1 MPEQLLS
8 LLGTNLVDFLVY
20 GAIALVVLVGVC
32 KCIYPVF
39 RNGSLLNRAVAK
51 LEKTAGNNQRPSW
64 REPRFLGRAL
74 RNEWQKFLLNA
85 GQLDVRGMPCD
96 IEDYINEDSV
106 IDKPG
111 HSQLAELIP
120 SLLTSLGILGTFI
133 GLMEGL
139 TSVNFSDAQ
148 GTMDSIPLLLTG
160 MRFAFATSVA
170 GITCSLLFNMFYR
183 MSVGRACR
191 ALDSFDEAFYELA
204 MPRPLSPEVQ
214 LICQKQDEEERLARI
229 AEAVGNR
236 VSSSLEMAV
245 SRAMDPLTKS
255 LDTFIQGATQEQVEG
270 VRRIVG
276 QFVSQMNAQLS
287 GQMTTLGHTMEMVS
301 QGQLQ
306 TQKNLQ
312 NTLNA
317 AQAMAADAQV
327 HAGCQRPDG
336 AGPSELGGRTEKQ
349 PDQTHGGSRHAGRT
363 EPESAAGVGA
373 ADPFAGGYAHCR
385 RPPDQ
390 RTGRSDDPERPEPS
404 GLTGGRKPCAE
415 PQDTR
420 PAWIVALHGSAIRT

>member
-236 VSSSLEMAV
+236 VASSLEMAV

-317 AQAMAADAQV
+317 AQAMAADAQSMQV
-327 HAGCQRPDG
+327 ASAQMAQALQSWAEELKNSQTKRTEEAAMLEEQNQNLRQELELLTRSLAYMRIAADRLT
-336 AGPSELGGRTEKQ
+336 SELD
-349 PDQTHGGSRHAGRT
+349 DQMTQNDLSLPG
-363 EPESAAGVGA
+363 
-373 ADPFAGGYAHCR
+373 
-385 RPPDQ
+385 
-390 RTGRSDDPERPEPS
+390 
-404 GLTGGRKPCAE
+404 
-415 PQDTR
+415 
-420 PAWIVALHGSAIRT
+420 

>member
-120 SLLTSLGILGTFI
+120 NLLTSLGILGTFI

-236 VSSSLEMAV
+236 VASSLEMAV

-317 AQAMAADAQV
+317 AQAMAADAQSMQV
-327 HAGCQRPDG
+327 ASAQMAQALQSWAEELKNSQTKRTEEAAMLEEQNQNLRQELELLTRSLADMRI
-336 AGPSELGGRTEKQ
+336 AADRLTSELD
-349 PDQTHGGSRHAGRT
+349 DQMTQNDLSLPG
-363 EPESAAGVGA
+363 
-373 ADPFAGGYAHCR
+373 
-385 RPPDQ
+385 
-390 RTGRSDDPERPEPS
+390 
-404 GLTGGRKPCAE
+404 
-415 PQDTR
+415 
-420 PAWIVALHGSAIRT
+420 

>member
-39 RNGSLLNRAVAK
+39 RNGSLLNCAVAK

-236 VSSSLEMAV
+236 VASSLEMAV

-317 AQAMAADAQV
+317 AQAMAADAQAMQV
-327 HAGCQRPDG
+327 ASAQMAQALQSWAEELKNSQTKRTEEAAMLEEQNQNLRQELELLTRSLADMRI
-336 AGPSELGGRTEKQ
+336 AADRLTSELD
-349 PDQTHGGSRHAGRT
+349 DQMTQNDLSLPG
-363 EPESAAGVGA
+363 
-373 ADPFAGGYAHCR
+373 
-385 RPPDQ
+385 
-390 RTGRSDDPERPEPS
+390 
-404 GLTGGRKPCAE
+404 
-415 PQDTR
+415 
-420 PAWIVALHGSAIRT
+420 

>member
-51 LEKTAGNNQRPSW
+51 LEKTAGNNQRPPW

-74 RNEWQKFLLNA
+74 RGEWQKFLLNA

-183 MSVGRACR
+183 MCVGRACR

-214 LICQKQDEEERLARI
+214 LICQKQDEEERLAHI
-229 AEAVGNR
+229 AEAVGSR
-236 VSSSLEMAV
+236 VSASLEMAV

-276 QFVSQMNAQLS
+276 QFVSQLNAQLS
-287 GQMTTLGHTMEMVS
+287 GQMTTLGHTMDMVS

-317 AQAMAADAQV
+317 AQTMAADAQTMQTACAQMAQSLQSWV
-327 HAGCQRPDG
+327 DDWKSSQARRTEEASALEEQNQHLRQELELLTRSLADMRIAADHLT
-336 AGPSELGGRTEKQ
+336 SELD
-349 PDQTHGGSRHAGRT
+349 DQ
-363 EPESAAGVGA
+363 
-373 ADPFAGGYAHCR
+373 
-385 RPPDQ
+385 
-390 RTGRSDDPERPEPS
+390 
-404 GLTGGRKPCAE
+404 LTRNDLSLPG
-415 PQDTR
+415 
-420 PAWIVALHGSAIRT
+420 

>member
-51 LEKTAGNNQRPSW
+51 LGKTAGNYQRPPW

-74 RNEWQKFLLNA
+74 RGEWQKFLLNA

-160 MRFAFATSVA
+160 MRFAFA
-170 GITCSLLFNMFYR
+170 LPW
-183 MSVGRACR
+183 R
-191 ALDSFDEAFYELA
+191 ALPARFCS
-204 MPRPLSPEVQ
+204 
-214 LICQKQDEEERLARI
+214 ICSTA
-229 AEAVGNR
+229 
-236 VSSSLEMAV
+236 
-245 SRAMDPLTKS
+245 
-255 LDTFIQGATQEQVEG
+255 
-270 VRRIVG
+270 
-276 QFVSQMNAQLS
+276 
-287 GQMTTLGHTMEMVS
+287 
-301 QGQLQ
+301 
-306 TQKNLQ
+306 
-312 NTLNA
+312 
-317 AQAMAADAQV
+317 
-327 HAGCQRPDG
+327 
-336 AGPSELGGRTEKQ
+336 
-349 PDQTHGGSRHAGRT
+349 
-363 EPESAAGVGA
+363 
-373 ADPFAGGYAHCR
+373 
-385 RPPDQ
+385 
-390 RTGRSDDPERPEPS
+390 
-404 GLTGGRKPCAE
+404 CA
-415 PQDTR
+415 
-420 PAWIVALHGSAIRT
+420 

>member
-51 LEKTAGNNQRPSW
+51 LEKTAGNNQRPPW

-74 RNEWQKFLLNA
+74 RGEWHKFLLNA

-120 SLLTSLGILGTFI
+120 SLLTSLGILGTFV

-183 MSVGRACR
+183 MCVGRACR

-214 LICQKQDEEERLARI
+214 LICQKQDEEERLAHI
-229 AEAVGNR
+229 AEAVGSR
-236 VSSSLEMAV
+236 VSASLEMAV

-276 QFVSQMNAQLS
+276 QFVSQLNAQLS
-287 GQMTTLGHTMEMVS
+287 GQMTTLGHTMDMVS

-317 AQAMAADAQV
+317 AQAMAADAQTMQTACAQMAQSLQSWV
-327 HAGCQRPDG
+327 DDWKSSQARRTEEASALEEQNQHLRQELELLTRSLADMRIAADHLT
-336 AGPSELGGRTEKQ
+336 SELD
-349 PDQTHGGSRHAGRT
+349 DQ
-363 EPESAAGVGA
+363 
-373 ADPFAGGYAHCR
+373 
-385 RPPDQ
+385 
-390 RTGRSDDPERPEPS
+390 
-404 GLTGGRKPCAE
+404 LTRNDLSLPG
-415 PQDTR
+415 
-420 PAWIVALHGSAIRT
+420 

>member
-183 MSVGRACR
+183 MSVGRVCR

-317 AQAMAADAQV
+317 AQAMAADAQSMQV
-327 HAGCQRPDG
+327 ASAQMAQALQSWAEELKNSQTKRTEEAAMLEEQNQNLRQELELLTRSLADMRI
-336 AGPSELGGRTEKQ
+336 AADRLTSELD
-349 PDQTHGGSRHAGRT
+349 DQMTQNDLSLPG
-363 EPESAAGVGA
+363 
-373 ADPFAGGYAHCR
+373 
-385 RPPDQ
+385 
-390 RTGRSDDPERPEPS
+390 
-404 GLTGGRKPCAE
+404 
-415 PQDTR
+415 
-420 PAWIVALHGSAIRT
+420 

>member
-170 GITCSLLFNMFYR
+170 GITCSLMFNMFYR

-236 VSSSLEMAV
+236 VASSLEMAV

-317 AQAMAADAQV
+317 AQAMAADAQSMQV
-327 HAGCQRPDG
+327 ASAQMAQVLQNWAEELKNSQTRRTEEAAMLEEQNQNLRQELELLTRSLADMRI
-336 AGPSELGGRTEKQ
+336 AADRLTSELD
-349 PDQTHGGSRHAGRT
+349 DQMTQNDLSLPG
-363 EPESAAGVGA
+363 
-373 ADPFAGGYAHCR
+373 
-385 RPPDQ
+385 
-390 RTGRSDDPERPEPS
+390 
-404 GLTGGRKPCAE
+404 
-415 PQDTR
+415 
-420 PAWIVALHGSAIRT
+420 

>member
-317 AQAMAADAQV
+317 AQAMAADAQSMQV
-327 HAGCQRPDG
+327 ASAQMAQVLQNWAEELKNSQTRRTEEAAMLEEQNQNLRQELELLTRSLADMRI
-336 AGPSELGGRTEKQ
+336 AADRLTSELD
-349 PDQTHGGSRHAGRT
+349 DQMTQNDLSLPG
-363 EPESAAGVGA
+363 
-373 ADPFAGGYAHCR
+373 
-385 RPPDQ
+385 
-390 RTGRSDDPERPEPS
+390 
-404 GLTGGRKPCAE
+404 
-415 PQDTR
+415 
-420 PAWIVALHGSAIRT
+420 

>member
-236 VSSSLEMAV
+236 VSSSLEIAV

-276 QFVSQMNAQLS
+276 QFVSQLNAQLS

-317 AQAMAADAQV
+317 AQAMAADAQSMQV
-327 HAGCQRPDG
+327 ASAQMAQALQSWAEELKNSQTKRTEEAAMLEEQNQNLRQELELLTRSLADMRI
-336 AGPSELGGRTEKQ
+336 AADRLTSELD
-349 PDQTHGGSRHAGRT
+349 DQMTQNDLSLPG
-363 EPESAAGVGA
+363 
-373 ADPFAGGYAHCR
+373 
-385 RPPDQ
+385 
-390 RTGRSDDPERPEPS
+390 
-404 GLTGGRKPCAE
+404 
-415 PQDTR
+415 
-420 PAWIVALHGSAIRT
+420 

>member
-236 VSSSLEMAV
+236 VASSLEMAV

-317 AQAMAADAQV
+317 AQAMAADAQSMQV
-327 HAGCQRPDG
+327 ASAQMAQVLQNWAEELKNSQTKRTEEAAMLEEQNQNLRQELELLTRSLADMRI
-336 AGPSELGGRTEKQ
+336 AADRLTSELD
-349 PDQTHGGSRHAGRT
+349 DQMT
-363 EPESAAGVGA
+363 
-373 ADPFAGGYAHCR
+373 
-385 RPPDQ
+385 Q
-390 RTGRSDDPERPEPS
+390 SDLSLP
-404 GLTGGRKPCAE
+404 G
-415 PQDTR
+415 
-420 PAWIVALHGSAIRT
+420 

>member
-236 VSSSLEMAV
+236 VASSLEMAV

-317 AQAMAADAQV
+317 AQAMAADAQAMQV
-327 HAGCQRPDG
+327 ASAQMAQALQSWAEEMKNSQTKRTEEAAMLEEQNQNLRQELELLTRSLADMRI
-336 AGPSELGGRTEKQ
+336 AADRLTSELD
-349 PDQTHGGSRHAGRT
+349 DQMTQNDLSLPG
-363 EPESAAGVGA
+363 
-373 ADPFAGGYAHCR
+373 
-385 RPPDQ
+385 
-390 RTGRSDDPERPEPS
+390 
-404 GLTGGRKPCAE
+404 
-415 PQDTR
+415 
-420 PAWIVALHGSAIRT
+420 

>member
-229 AEAVGNR
+229 AEAVGSR
-236 VSSSLEMAV
+236 VASSLEMAV

-317 AQAMAADAQV
+317 AQAMAADAQSMQV
-327 HAGCQRPDG
+327 ASAQMAQALQSWAEELKNSQTKRTEEAAMLEEQNQNLRQELEMLTRSLADMRI
-336 AGPSELGGRTEKQ
+336 AADRLTSELD
-349 PDQTHGGSRHAGRT
+349 DQMTQNDLSLPG
-363 EPESAAGVGA
+363 
-373 ADPFAGGYAHCR
+373 
-385 RPPDQ
+385 
-390 RTGRSDDPERPEPS
+390 
-404 GLTGGRKPCAE
+404 
-415 PQDTR
+415 
-420 PAWIVALHGSAIRT
+420 

>member
-8 LLGTNLVDFLVY
+8 LLGTNLVNFLVY

-236 VSSSLEMAV
+236 VASSLEMAV

-317 AQAMAADAQV
+317 AQAMAADAQAMQV
-327 HAGCQRPDG
+327 ASAQMAQALQSWAEELKNSQTKRTEEAVMLEEQNQNLRQELELLTRSLADMRI
-336 AGPSELGGRTEKQ
+336 AADRLTSELD
-349 PDQTHGGSRHAGRT
+349 DQMTQNDLSLPG
-363 EPESAAGVGA
+363 
-373 ADPFAGGYAHCR
+373 
-385 RPPDQ
+385 
-390 RTGRSDDPERPEPS
+390 
-404 GLTGGRKPCAE
+404 
-415 PQDTR
+415 
-420 PAWIVALHGSAIRT
+420 

>member
-214 LICQKQDEEERLARI
+214 LICQKQDEEERLTRI

-236 VSSSLEMAV
+236 VASSLEMAV

-317 AQAMAADAQV
+317 AQAMAADAQAMQV
-327 HAGCQRPDG
+327 ASAQMAQALQSWAEELKNSQTKRTEEAAMLEEQNQNLRQELELLTRSLADMRI
-336 AGPSELGGRTEKQ
+336 AADRLTSELD
-349 PDQTHGGSRHAGRT
+349 DQMTQNDLSLPG
-363 EPESAAGVGA
+363 
-373 ADPFAGGYAHCR
+373 
-385 RPPDQ
+385 
-390 RTGRSDDPERPEPS
+390 
-404 GLTGGRKPCAE
+404 
-415 PQDTR
+415 
-420 PAWIVALHGSAIRT
+420 

>member
-32 KCIYPVF
+32 KCIDPVF

-317 AQAMAADAQV
+317 AQAMAADAQSMQV
-327 HAGCQRPDG
+327 ASAQMAQALQSWAEELKNSQTKRTEEAAMLEEQNQNLRQELELLTRSLADMRI
-336 AGPSELGGRTEKQ
+336 AADRLTSELD
-349 PDQTHGGSRHAGRT
+349 DQMTQNDLRLPG
-363 EPESAAGVGA
+363 
-373 ADPFAGGYAHCR
+373 
-385 RPPDQ
+385 
-390 RTGRSDDPERPEPS
+390 
-404 GLTGGRKPCAE
+404 
-415 PQDTR
+415 
-420 PAWIVALHGSAIRT
+420 

>member
-236 VSSSLEMAV
+236 VASSLEMAV

-317 AQAMAADAQV
+317 AQAMAANAQSMQV
-327 HAGCQRPDG
+327 ASAQMAQALQSWAEELKNSQTKRTEEAAMLEEQNQNLRQELELLTRSLADMRI
-336 AGPSELGGRTEKQ
+336 AADRLTSELD
-349 PDQTHGGSRHAGRT
+349 DQMTQNDLSLPG
-363 EPESAAGVGA
+363 
-373 ADPFAGGYAHCR
+373 
-385 RPPDQ
+385 
-390 RTGRSDDPERPEPS
+390 
-404 GLTGGRKPCAE
+404 
-415 PQDTR
+415 
-420 PAWIVALHGSAIRT
+420 

>member
-229 AEAVGNR
+229 AEAVGSR
-236 VSSSLEMAV
+236 VASSLEMAV

-317 AQAMAADAQV
+317 AQAMAADAQSMQV
-327 HAGCQRPDG
+327 ASAQMAQALQSWAEELKNSQTKRTEEAAMLEEQNQNLRQELELLTRSLADMRI
-336 AGPSELGGRTEKQ
+336 AADRLTSELD
-349 PDQTHGGSRHAGRT
+349 DQMTQNDLSLPG
-363 EPESAAGVGA
+363 
-373 ADPFAGGYAHCR
+373 
-385 RPPDQ
+385 
-390 RTGRSDDPERPEPS
+390 
-404 GLTGGRKPCAE
+404 
-415 PQDTR
+415 
-420 PAWIVALHGSAIRT
+420 

>member
-317 AQAMAADAQV
+317 AQAMAADAQAMQV
-327 HAGCQRPDG
+327 ASAQMAQVLQNWAEELKNSQTKRTEEAAMLEEQNQNLRQELELLTRSLADMRI
-336 AGPSELGGRTEKQ
+336 AADRLTSELD
-349 PDQTHGGSRHAGRT
+349 DQMTQNDLSLPG
-363 EPESAAGVGA
+363 
-373 ADPFAGGYAHCR
+373 
-385 RPPDQ
+385 
-390 RTGRSDDPERPEPS
+390 
-404 GLTGGRKPCAE
+404 
-415 PQDTR
+415 
-420 PAWIVALHGSAIRT
+420 

>member
-85 GQLDVRGMPCD
+85 GQLDVHGMPCD

-236 VSSSLEMAV
+236 VASSLEMAV

-317 AQAMAADAQV
+317 AQAMAADAQAMQV
-327 HAGCQRPDG
+327 ASAQMAQALQSWAEELKNSQTKRTEEAAMLEEQNQNLRQELELLTRSLADMRI
-336 AGPSELGGRTEKQ
+336 AADRLTSELD
-349 PDQTHGGSRHAGRT
+349 DQMTQNDLSLPG
-363 EPESAAGVGA
+363 
-373 ADPFAGGYAHCR
+373 
-385 RPPDQ
+385 
-390 RTGRSDDPERPEPS
+390 
-404 GLTGGRKPCAE
+404 
-415 PQDTR
+415 
-420 PAWIVALHGSAIRT
+420 

>member
-20 GAIALVVLVGVC
+20 GAIALVVLVGIC

-51 LEKTAGNNQRPSW
+51 LEKTAGNNQRPPW

-74 RNEWQKFLLNA
+74 RGEWQKFLLNA

-120 SLLTSLGILGTFI
+120 SLLTSLGILGTFV

-139 TSVNFSDAQ
+139 TSVNFSNAQ

-183 MSVGRACR
+183 MCVGRACR

-214 LICQKQDEEERLARI
+214 LICQKQDEEERLAHI
-229 AEAVGNR
+229 AEAVGSR
-236 VSSSLEMAV
+236 VSASLEMAV

-276 QFVSQMNAQLS
+276 QFVSQLNAQLS
-287 GQMTTLGHTMEMVS
+287 GQMTTLGHTMDMVS

-317 AQAMAADAQV
+317 AQAMAADAQTMQTACAQMAQSLQSWV
-327 HAGCQRPDG
+327 DDWKSSQARRTEEASALEEQNQHLRQELELLTRSLADMRIATDHLT
-336 AGPSELGGRTEKQ
+336 SELD
-349 PDQTHGGSRHAGRT
+349 DQ
-363 EPESAAGVGA
+363 
-373 ADPFAGGYAHCR
+373 
-385 RPPDQ
+385 
-390 RTGRSDDPERPEPS
+390 
-404 GLTGGRKPCAE
+404 LTRNDLSLPG
-415 PQDTR
+415 
-420 PAWIVALHGSAIRT
+420 

>member
-317 AQAMAADAQV
+317 AQAMAADAQSMQV
-327 HAGCQRPDG
+327 ASAQMAQALQSWAEELKNSQTKRTEEAAMLEEQNQKLRQELELLTRSLADMRI
-336 AGPSELGGRTEKQ
+336 AADRLTSELD
-349 PDQTHGGSRHAGRT
+349 DQMTQNDLSLPG
-363 EPESAAGVGA
+363 
-373 ADPFAGGYAHCR
+373 
-385 RPPDQ
+385 
-390 RTGRSDDPERPEPS
+390 
-404 GLTGGRKPCAE
+404 
-415 PQDTR
+415 
-420 PAWIVALHGSAIRT
+420 

>member
-317 AQAMAADAQV
+317 AQAMAADAQSMQV
-327 HAGCQRPDG
+327 ASAKMAQVLQNWAEELKNSQTRRTEEAAMLEEQNQNLRQELELLTRSLADMRI
-336 AGPSELGGRTEKQ
+336 AADRLTSELD
-349 PDQTHGGSRHAGRT
+349 DQMTQNDLSLPG
-363 EPESAAGVGA
+363 
-373 ADPFAGGYAHCR
+373 
-385 RPPDQ
+385 
-390 RTGRSDDPERPEPS
+390 
-404 GLTGGRKPCAE
+404 
-415 PQDTR
+415 
-420 PAWIVALHGSAIRT
+420 

>member
-317 AQAMAADAQV
+317 AQAMVADAQSMQV
-327 HAGCQRPDG
+327 ASAQMAQALQSWAEELKNSQTKRTEEAAMLEEQNQNLRQELELLTRSLADMRI
-336 AGPSELGGRTEKQ
+336 AADRLTSELD
-349 PDQTHGGSRHAGRT
+349 DQMTQNDLSLPG
-363 EPESAAGVGA
+363 
-373 ADPFAGGYAHCR
+373 
-385 RPPDQ
+385 
-390 RTGRSDDPERPEPS
+390 
-404 GLTGGRKPCAE
+404 
-415 PQDTR
+415 
-420 PAWIVALHGSAIRT
+420 

>member
-51 LEKTAGNNQRPSW
+51 LEKTAGNNQRPPW

-74 RNEWQKFLLNA
+74 RGEWQKFLLNA

-183 MSVGRACR
+183 MCVGRACR

-214 LICQKQDEEERLARI
+214 LICQKQDEEERLAHI
-229 AEAVGNR
+229 AEAVGSR

-276 QFVSQMNAQLS
+276 QFVSQLNAQLS
-287 GQMTTLGHTMEMVS
+287 GQMTTLGHTMDMVS

-317 AQAMAADAQV
+317 AQAMAADAQTMQNACAQMAQSLQSWV
-327 HAGCQRPDG
+327 DDWKSSQARRTEEASALEKQNQHLRQELELLTRSLADMRIAADHLT
-336 AGPSELGGRTEKQ
+336 SELD
-349 PDQTHGGSRHAGRT
+349 DQ
-363 EPESAAGVGA
+363 
-373 ADPFAGGYAHCR
+373 
-385 RPPDQ
+385 
-390 RTGRSDDPERPEPS
+390 
-404 GLTGGRKPCAE
+404 LTRNDLSLPG
-415 PQDTR
+415 
-420 PAWIVALHGSAIRT
+420 

>member
-236 VSSSLEMAV
+236 VASSLEMAV

-306 TQKNLQ
+306 THKNLQ

-317 AQAMAADAQV
+317 AQAMAADAQSMQV
-327 HAGCQRPDG
+327 ASAQMAQALQSWAEELKNSQTKRTEEAAMLEEQNQNLRQELELLTRSLADMRI
-336 AGPSELGGRTEKQ
+336 AADRLTSELD
-349 PDQTHGGSRHAGRT
+349 DQMTQNDLSLPG
-363 EPESAAGVGA
+363 
-373 ADPFAGGYAHCR
+373 
-385 RPPDQ
+385 
-390 RTGRSDDPERPEPS
+390 
-404 GLTGGRKPCAE
+404 
-415 PQDTR
+415 
-420 PAWIVALHGSAIRT
+420 

>member
-236 VSSSLEMAV
+236 VASSLEMAV

-317 AQAMAADAQV
+317 AQAMAADAQSMQV
-327 HAGCQRPDG
+327 ASAQMAQVLQNWAEELKNSQTRRTEEASMLEEQNQNLRQELELLTRSLADMRI
-336 AGPSELGGRTEKQ
+336 AADRLTSELD
-349 PDQTHGGSRHAGRT
+349 DQMTQNDLSLPG
-363 EPESAAGVGA
+363 
-373 ADPFAGGYAHCR
+373 
-385 RPPDQ
+385 
-390 RTGRSDDPERPEPS
+390 
-404 GLTGGRKPCAE
+404 
-415 PQDTR
+415 
-420 PAWIVALHGSAIRT
+420 

>member
-20 GAIALVVLVGVC
+20 GAIALVVLVGIC

-236 VSSSLEMAV
+236 VASSLEMAV

-317 AQAMAADAQV
+317 AQAMAADAQAMQV
-327 HAGCQRPDG
+327 ASAQMAQALQSWAEELKNSQTKRTEEAAMLEEQNQNLRQELELLTRSLADMRI
-336 AGPSELGGRTEKQ
+336 AADRLTSELD
-349 PDQTHGGSRHAGRT
+349 DQMTQNDLSLPG
-363 EPESAAGVGA
+363 
-373 ADPFAGGYAHCR
+373 
-385 RPPDQ
+385 
-390 RTGRSDDPERPEPS
+390 
-404 GLTGGRKPCAE
+404 
-415 PQDTR
+415 
-420 PAWIVALHGSAIRT
+420 

>member
-236 VSSSLEMAV
+236 VASSLEMAV

-317 AQAMAADAQV
+317 AHAMAADAQSMQV
-327 HAGCQRPDG
+327 ASAQMAQALQSWAEELKNSQTKRTEEAAMLEEQNQNLRQELELLTRSLADMRI
-336 AGPSELGGRTEKQ
+336 AADRLTSELD
-349 PDQTHGGSRHAGRT
+349 DQMTQNDLSLPG
-363 EPESAAGVGA
+363 
-373 ADPFAGGYAHCR
+373 
-385 RPPDQ
+385 
-390 RTGRSDDPERPEPS
+390 
-404 GLTGGRKPCAE
+404 
-415 PQDTR
+415 
-420 PAWIVALHGSAIRT
+420 

>member
-51 LEKTAGNNQRPSW
+51 LEKTAGNNQRPPW

-74 RNEWQKFLLNA
+74 RGEWQKFLLNA

-183 MSVGRACR
+183 MCVGRACR

-214 LICQKQDEEERLARI
+214 LICQKQDEEERLAHI
-229 AEAVGNR
+229 AEAVGSR

-276 QFVSQMNAQLS
+276 QFVSQLNAQLS
-287 GQMTTLGHTMEMVS
+287 GQMTTLGHTMDMVS

-317 AQAMAADAQV
+317 AQAMAADAQTMQTACAQMAQSLQSWV
-327 HAGCQRPDG
+327 DDWKSSQARRTEEASALEEQNQHLRQELELLTRSLADMRIAADHLT
-336 AGPSELGGRTEKQ
+336 SELD
-349 PDQTHGGSRHAGRT
+349 DQ
-363 EPESAAGVGA
+363 
-373 ADPFAGGYAHCR
+373 
-385 RPPDQ
+385 
-390 RTGRSDDPERPEPS
+390 
-404 GLTGGRKPCAE
+404 LTRNDLSLPG
-415 PQDTR
+415 
-420 PAWIVALHGSAIRT
+420 

>member
-1 MPEQLLS
+1 MTEQLLS

-236 VSSSLEMAV
+236 VASSLEMAV

-317 AQAMAADAQV
+317 AQAMAADAQSMQV
-327 HAGCQRPDG
+327 ASAQMAQALQSWAEELKNSQTKRTEEAAMLEEQNQNLRQELELLTRSLADMRI
-336 AGPSELGGRTEKQ
+336 AADRLTSELD
-349 PDQTHGGSRHAGRT
+349 DQMTQNDLSLPG
-363 EPESAAGVGA
+363 
-373 ADPFAGGYAHCR
+373 
-385 RPPDQ
+385 
-390 RTGRSDDPERPEPS
+390 
-404 GLTGGRKPCAE
+404 
-415 PQDTR
+415 
-420 PAWIVALHGSAIRT
+420 

>member
-106 IDKPG
+106 IDKLG

-317 AQAMAADAQV
+317 AQAMAADAQSMQV
-327 HAGCQRPDG
+327 ASAQMAQVLQNWAEELKNSQTKRTEEAAMLEEQNQNLRQELELLTRSLADMRI
-336 AGPSELGGRTEKQ
+336 AADRLTSELD
-349 PDQTHGGSRHAGRT
+349 DQMTQNDLSLPG
-363 EPESAAGVGA
+363 
-373 ADPFAGGYAHCR
+373 
-385 RPPDQ
+385 
-390 RTGRSDDPERPEPS
+390 
-404 GLTGGRKPCAE
+404 
-415 PQDTR
+415 
-420 PAWIVALHGSAIRT
+420 

>member
-236 VSSSLEMAV
+236 VASSLEMAV

-317 AQAMAADAQV
+317 AQAMAADAQSMQV
-327 HAGCQRPDG
+327 ASAQMAQALQSWAEELKNSQTKRTEEAAMLEEQNQNLRQELELLTRSLADMRM
-336 AGPSELGGRTEKQ
+336 AADRLTSELD
-349 PDQTHGGSRHAGRT
+349 DQMTQNDLSLPG
-363 EPESAAGVGA
+363 
-373 ADPFAGGYAHCR
+373 
-385 RPPDQ
+385 
-390 RTGRSDDPERPEPS
+390 
-404 GLTGGRKPCAE
+404 
-415 PQDTR
+415 
-420 PAWIVALHGSAIRT
+420 

>member
-133 GLMEGL
+133 GLMDGL

-236 VSSSLEMAV
+236 VASSLEMAV

-317 AQAMAADAQV
+317 AQAMAADAQAMQV
-327 HAGCQRPDG
+327 ASAQMAQALQSWAEELKNSQTKRTEEAAMLEEQNQNLRQELELLTRSLADMRI
-336 AGPSELGGRTEKQ
+336 AADRLTSELD
-349 PDQTHGGSRHAGRT
+349 DQMTQNDLSLPG
-363 EPESAAGVGA
+363 
-373 ADPFAGGYAHCR
+373 
-385 RPPDQ
+385 
-390 RTGRSDDPERPEPS
+390 
-404 GLTGGRKPCAE
+404 
-415 PQDTR
+415 
-420 PAWIVALHGSAIRT
+420 